1 MGKIGRWLSV
11 FLCPLLL
18 TGCMADPDADGIAA
32 LENGQ
37 DEEAAGQFKEA
48 VKKDENKA
56 DSYRGLGIALWETK
70 DYEGAKEAL
79 KKALEEGSKK
89 TGTICNLLGSCEFQS
104 GNMEEA
110 LKYFEEGQKD
120 AGNSDSLTQSM
131 RFNSICA
138 YEKLGDIETAK
149 SLLKQYTADYP
160 EDEEAVKEAQFLE
173 TR

>member
-11 FLCPLLL
+11 FLFPLLL
-18 TGCMADPDADGIAA
+18 TGCMADPYADGIEA

-37 DEEAAGQFKEA
+37 YEEAAGQFKEA

-89 TGTICNLLGSCEFQS
+89 TGTI
-104 GNMEEA
+104 
-110 LKYFEEGQKD
+110 
-120 AGNSDSLTQSM
+120 
-131 RFNSICA
+131 
-138 YEKLGDIETAK
+138 
-149 SLLKQYTADYP
+149 
-160 EDEEAVKEAQFLE
+160 
-173 TR
+173 